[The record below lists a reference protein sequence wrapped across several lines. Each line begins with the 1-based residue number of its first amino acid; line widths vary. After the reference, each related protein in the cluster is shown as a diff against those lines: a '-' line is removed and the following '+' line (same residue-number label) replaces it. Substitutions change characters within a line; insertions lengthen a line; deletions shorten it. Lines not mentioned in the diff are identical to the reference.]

1 MVLRTGRVTHLVLFA
16 VFVFFLIMY
25 IRRGREI
32 AEVPIR
38 RVAGLDA
45 LDEAIGRATEMGK
58 GVHYT
63 MGLQDFEA
71 QTFASF
77 EILRYTAGLTAK
89 MDVPLIV
96 SNYRPQVHPVTEEIV
111 RGAYTS
117 AGRPD
122 SYQPDNIRFLS
133 DQQLAYASGVVGILE
148 RDNIA
153 ANLMFGNFYA
163 ESLIFAETGQKMGCI
178 QVSGT
183 ANTHQLPFFTAVC
196 DYNLIGEELYAAGA
210 YLSRNPVQVGSLMAQ
225 DIGKLIAL
233 FLVIVGTLSATMGTN
248 WLRDLVGK

>member
-1 MVLRTGRVTHLVLFA
+1 MY
-16 VFVFFLIMY
+16 Y
-25 IRRGREI
+25 IRRGRDI
-32 AEVPIR
+32 ANVPIR

-58 GVHYT
+58 GIHYT

-71 QTFASF
+71 QTFAAF
-77 EILRYTAGLTAK
+77 EILRYTAGLAAK
-89 MDVPLIV
+89 MEVPLII
-96 SNYRPQVHPVTEEIV
+96 SNYKPQVHPVTEEIV
-111 RGAYTS
+111 RGAYIQ
-117 AGRPD
+117 AGKPD
-122 SYQPDNIRFLS
+122 AYQPDNVRFLS

-148 RDNIA
+148 RENIA

-163 ESLIFAETGQKMGCI
+163 ESLIFAETGQKLGCI

-225 DIGKLIAL
+225 DIGKLVAL
-233 FLVIVGTLSATMGTN
+233 FLITVGTLLSTFGQT
-248 WLRDLVGK
+248 WLRDLIGK

>member
-1 MVLRTGRVTHLVLFA
+1 MLRAGRVTHLV
-16 VFVFFLIMY
+16 VFIIFVASLMLY
-25 IRRGREI
+25 IRRGRQV
-32 AEVPIR
+32 AGVQIR

-58 GVHYT
+58 GIHYT

-71 QTFASF
+71 QTFAAF

-96 SNYRPQVHPVTEEIV
+96 SNYRPQVHPVTEEII
-111 RGAYTS
+111 RGAYIQ
-117 AGRPD
+117 AGKPD
-122 SYQPDNIRFLS
+122 AYQPDNVRFLS

-148 RDNIA
+148 RENIA

-233 FLVIVGTLSATMGTN
+233 FLIIVGTALGSMGQPF
-248 WLRDLVGK
+248 LRDLVGK

>member
-1 MVLRTGRVTHLVLFA
+1 MQLIAGRLTHLVF
-16 VFVFFLIMY
+16 FVIFMSALTAY
-25 IRRGREI
+25 IRRGRKI
-32 AEVPIR
+32 AELPIR

-45 LDEAIGRATEMGK
+45 LDEAIGRATEMGM

-63 MGLQDFEA
+63 MGLQDFES

-96 SNYRPQVHPVTEEIV
+96 TNYRPQVHPVTEEIV
-111 RGAYTS
+111 RGAYIA
-117 AGRPD
+117 AGKPD
-122 SYQPDNIRFLS
+122 SYQADNVRFLS

-148 RDNIA
+148 RERIA

-178 QVSGT
+178 QVTGT

-196 DYNLIGEELYAAGA
+196 DYCLIGEELFAAGA

-225 DIGKLIAL
+225 DIGKLLAL
-233 FLVIVGTLSATMGTN
+233 FFVIVGTVMSTMGSK
-248 WLRDLVGK
+248 WLVDLVKK

>member
-1 MVLRTGRVTHLVLFA
+1 MQLIAGRLTHLVWFCIFA
-16 VFVFFLIMY
+16 FALITY
-25 IRRGREI
+25 IRRGRQV
-32 AEVPIR
+32 AELPIR

-45 LDEAIGRATEMGK
+45 LDEAIGRATEMGM

-71 QTFASF
+71 QTFAAF

-96 SNYRPQVHPVTEEIV
+96 SNYKPQVHPVTEEIV
-111 RGAYTS
+111 RGAYIA
-117 AGRPD
+117 AGKAD
-122 SYQPDNIRFLS
+122 AYQADNVRFLS
-133 DQQLAYASGVVGILE
+133 DSQLAYASGVVGILE
-148 RDNIA
+148 RERIA
-153 ANLMFGNFYA
+153 ANLLFGNFYA

-196 DYNLIGEELYAAGA
+196 DYCLIGEELYAAGA

-225 DIGKLIAL
+225 DIGKLLAL
-233 FLVIVGTLSATMGTN
+233 FFVIVGTALASMGQK
-248 WLRDLVGK
+248 WLLDLVKK